1 MPVLAEPPEMMI
13 THVSEF
19 LEYLSTVKG
28 YSRQT
33 VKAYKTDLEEF
44 IRQTAALFDKKE
56 DGLELSRIDPL
67 AIRAYLGY
75 LHKNRIKKS
84 SAARKLSALRS
95 FFKHLETK
103 GAVAA
108 NPAARVT
115 TPSQEKPIPNY
126 LPVDDMFR
134 LLGAMKGESLL
145 DLRNKAIIET
155 LYSSGLRVSEASGA
169 DVFDFSPDRRMLK
182 VHGKGNK
189 ERVVPLTQSAAGAIC
204 AYRQK
209 LEVEKKISAQENGPL
224 FLNKN
229 KGRLSSRSIARM
241 LEKLIQTH
249 NIPVPVSPHGLRH
262 TCATHLLDAGMDLR
276 AIQELLGHESI
287 STTQKYTHVSLD
299 RLMEAYDKAHPR
311 K

>member
-1 MPVLAEPPEMMI
+1 MMA
-13 THVSEF
+13 HVSGF
-19 LEYLSTVKG
+19 LEYLSTVRG

-44 IRQTAALFDKKE
+44 VRQTAALLGVKQ
-56 DGLELSRIDPL
+56 DGLELGSIDQL

-75 LHKNRIKKS
+75 LHKNRVKKS

-103 GAVAA
+103 GAVTV
-108 NPAARVT
+108 NPAATVA
-115 TPSQEKPIPNY
+115 TPSQERPIPNY

-134 LLGAMKGESLL
+134 LLGAMKGDSLL

-169 DVFDFSPDRRMLK
+169 NVFDFSPESRTLK

-189 ERVVPLTQSAAGAIC
+189 ERVVPLTRSATGAIV

-209 LEVEKKISAQENGPL
+209 LEAEKGISARENGPL
-224 FLNKN
+224 FLNKS
-229 KGRLSSRSIARM
+229 KGRLSSRSIGRM
-241 LEKLIQTH
+241 LEKLIQIH